1 MPKHWIEIDDSIFKY
16 LQKNAEPLVD
26 TPNSV
31 LHKLLFNENYDDESS
46 SSQPISF
53 AGLPVSLA
61 QILEVVYEIE
71 RNGYSRPNA
80 TRLVADRRGT
90 VPQTIMDK
98 YCKQLGLRA
107 KEVDLLLEEHGYGR
121 FMKILNKNFPEFKE
135 VIEIY
140 FGSITLDS
148 GQSSEPDQD

>member
-1 MPKHWIEIDDSIFKY
+1 MPKHWIEVDDTIFKY

-31 LHKLLFNENYDDESS
+31 LHKLLFNDDTNSDRADV
-46 SSQPISF
+46 QPISF

-61 QILEVVYEIE
+61 QVLEVVYEIE
-71 RNGYSRPNA
+71 RHGYSRPKA
-80 TRLVADRRGT
+80 TRLVAERRGT

-98 YCKQLGLRA
+98 YCKQLGLKA
-107 KEVDLLLEEHGYGR
+107 KEVDMLLEEPGYVQ
-121 FMKILNKNFPEFKE
+121 FIEILKENFPEYRE

-140 FGSITLDS
+140 FGSITLGGEQAADS
-148 GQSSEPDQD
+148 DDD